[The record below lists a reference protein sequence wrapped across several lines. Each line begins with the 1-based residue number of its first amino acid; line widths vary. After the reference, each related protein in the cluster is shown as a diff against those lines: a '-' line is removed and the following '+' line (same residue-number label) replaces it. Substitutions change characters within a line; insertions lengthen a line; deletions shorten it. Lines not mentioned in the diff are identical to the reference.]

1 MTALTETVHAG
12 EFLKFDLGDYS
23 RDALTLASGQN
34 LAAGTVVQFQQDS
47 LTTVTVFDGTIDSV
61 GGYDP
66 NCAGVLWA
74 AVDASGG
81 AKPCTVVRRVAE
93 VYLSK
98 LTYPAGMQAET
109 VASLLAIGIKTRP

>member
-1 MTALTETVHAG
+1 MTTYTEAVHAA
-12 EFLKFDLGDYS
+12 EFLAYYQPLFSVEKM
-23 RDALTLASGQN
+23 TLASGQN
-34 LAAGTVVQFQQDS
+34 LAAGTVVQFVQDS
-47 LTTVTVFDGTIDSV
+47 LTNVTVFDGTIDSV

-66 NCAGVLWA
+66 QAAGILWD

-81 AKPCTVVRRVAE
+81 AKSCTVVRRHAV

-109 VASLLAIGIKTRP
+109 VASLLSIGIICR